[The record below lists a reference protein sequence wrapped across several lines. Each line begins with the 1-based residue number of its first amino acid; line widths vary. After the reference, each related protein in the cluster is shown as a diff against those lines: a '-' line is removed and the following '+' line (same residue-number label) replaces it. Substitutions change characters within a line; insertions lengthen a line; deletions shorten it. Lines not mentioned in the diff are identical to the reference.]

1 MGSQILGG
9 MVTSRP
15 CRPCSQVMETCQVSR
30 SPRERLLL
38 LLLLLLLVPWGTGP
52 ASGVALPLAGVFR

>member
-1 MGSQILGG
+1 MGPRLLGG
-9 MVTSRP
+9 MVTLRSCP
-15 CRPCSQVMETCQVSR
+15 LCPQVMETCQASR

-52 ASGVALPLAGVFR
+52 ASGVALPLAGVHR